1 MQIEDSSLI
10 GIIELDSP
18 APFDFDTL
26 LNPGSNSV
34 NKKTNRRPRR
44 LSPPAARWSTECRRP
59 PQGTAAAQD
68 APSVGSS
75 VIALRFPR
83 PDNPTTHTVAADL
96 ARLEE
101 DLHSE
106 LRRLHCQLDRLR
118 PCGS

>member
-18 APFDFDTL
+18 APFDFDML

-34 NKKTNRRPRR
+34 NKTTNRRPRR
-44 LSPPAARWSTECRRP
+44 LSSPAPRWSTKCHRP
-59 PQGTAAAQD
+59 PECAAPARD
-68 APSVGSS
+68 APSDDSS

-83 PDNPTTHTVAADL
+83 PDNLTSHMVAADL

-101 DLHSE
+101 ELRSE